1 MLILDT
7 NAWYAYLMY
16 FLVYRDGGEAI
27 WVHRRNRDA
36 VVAEVEG
43 AIESGKLRIPYT
55 VADETLRGMEKA
67 FRSAARSAGGESDL
81 DDGIIESA
89 RARFERLYATY
100 GIPDDGVFLPEIGNM
115 YTGALR
121 DPRMGG
127 AVSLWRSVKERHG
140 RGGAF
145 PALET
150 HLADFLIL
158 STAAGQ
164 VARGNAVRLLT
175 FDHDLVAFA
184 DAIRERFGVVVVD
197 GGSLR
202 SR

>member
-7 NAWYAYLMY
+7 NAWYAFLMY
-16 FLVYRDGGEAI
+16 FLVYRAGGPPV

-36 VVAEVEG
+36 VVAEVQT
-43 AIESGKLRIPYT
+43 AIESEELAIPFT
-55 VADETLRGMEKA
+55 VANETLRGMKNA
-67 FRSAARSAGGESDL
+67 FESAAKSAKGRAEAGAKAAA
-81 DDGIIESA
+81 GA
-89 RARFERLYATY
+89 RARFKRLYAAH
-100 GIPDDGVFLPEIGNM
+100 GIDDEKGRLQEIGRM
-115 YTGALR
+115 YAGAPH

-127 AVSLWRSVKERHG
+127 AVALWRSVKERHG
-140 RGGAF
+140 RGAAF

-150 HLADFLIL
+150 HLADFVIL

-164 VARGNAVRLLT
+164 VAQGNAARLLT

-184 DAIRERFGVVVVD
+184 DAIRERFGVVIVD

-202 SR
+202 PR

>member
-1 MLILDT
+1 
-7 NAWYAYLMY
+7 MY
-16 FLVYRDGGEAI
+16 FLVYREGGEAI

-36 VVAEVEG
+36 VVAEVES
-43 AIESGKLRIPYT
+43 AIESGKLRIPDT
-55 VADETLRGMEKA
+55 VADETLRGMKNA
-67 FRSAARSAGGESDL
+67 FESAAKSAKGRAEAGAKAAA
-81 DDGIIESA
+81 GA

-100 GIPDDGVFLPEIGNM
+100 GIPDDDAFLPEIGRM
-115 YTGALR
+115 YAGAPH
-121 DPRMGG
+121 DPRMDG

-184 DAIRERFGVVVVD
+184 DAICERLGTVVVD

-202 SR
+202 PR

>member
-16 FLVYRDGGEAI
+16 FLVYRADGEPV
-27 WVHRRNRDA
+27 WVHRRNRDE

-55 VADETLRGMEKA
+55 VADETLRGMTKV
-67 FRSAARSAGGESDL
+67 FRSAAKSAKGQAEAGAKAAA
-81 DDGIIESA
+81 GA
-89 RARFERLYATY
+89 RARFKRLYATY
-100 GIPDDGVFLPEIGNM
+100 GIPDNDVFLPEIGRM
-115 YTGALR
+115 YAGAPN

-127 AVSLWRSVKERHG
+127 AVALWRSVKERHG

-150 HLADFLIL
+150 HLADFVIL
-158 STAAGQ
+158 STAAEQ
-164 VARGNAVRLLT
+164 VAQGNSVRLLT
-175 FDHDLVAFA
+175 FDHDMVAFA
-184 DAIRERFGVVVVD
+184 DAIRERFGVVVV
-197 GGSLR
+197 GGGGLR
-202 SR
+202 PR